1 MPQSKGK
8 LYASTF
14 RKFLQATLD
23 LDYSIDDI
31 EQGLVP
37 NEVKLL
43 INPKLI
49 VDYFH
54 MASYGNRNPQANDFP
69 TLRRSNILLYWK
81 KAISNYMLM
90 GNSQWDEIS
99 MRGNPT
105 NRKKSMIVLKMS

>member
-49 VDYFH
+49 VDYFR
-54 MASYGNRNPQANDFP
+54 MASCGNLNPQANDCNGIQGVSES
-69 TLRRSNILLYWK
+69 TYHSNK
-81 KAISNYMLM
+81 K
-90 GNSQWDEIS
+90 G
-99 MRGNPT
+99 
-105 NRKKSMIVLKMS
+105 